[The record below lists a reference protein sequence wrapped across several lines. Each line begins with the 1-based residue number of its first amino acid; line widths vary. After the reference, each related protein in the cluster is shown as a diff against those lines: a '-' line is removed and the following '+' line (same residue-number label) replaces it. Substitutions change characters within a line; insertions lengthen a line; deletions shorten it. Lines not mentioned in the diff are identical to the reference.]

1 MQENDYGEAAEGK
14 VDEVVQLQS
23 NVETENML
31 FIEDSNV
38 NYQEHFPITITT
50 EVRVQ
55 NIVDDE
61 RYSMQEIN
69 TNEYKIGSQSFA

>member
-1 MQENDYGEAAEGK
+1 MQKTDYGEAAEGK
-14 VDEVVQLQS
+14 VNEVGILQS
-23 NVETENML
+23 NVDPENML
-31 FIEDSNV
+31 HIEDSNV

-55 NIVDDE
+55 NIVGHE

-69 TNEYKIGSQSFA
+69 TDK

>member
-1 MQENDYGEAAEGK
+1 MQKIDYREATEGK
-14 VDEVVQLQS
+14 VDEFVQLQS

-69 TNEYKIGSQSFA
+69 TDK